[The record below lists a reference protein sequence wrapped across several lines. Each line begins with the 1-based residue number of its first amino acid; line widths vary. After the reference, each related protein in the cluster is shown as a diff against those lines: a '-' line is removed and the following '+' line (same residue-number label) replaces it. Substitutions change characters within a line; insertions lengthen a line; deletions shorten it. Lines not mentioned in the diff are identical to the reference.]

1 MNIRLLVPFPSPS
14 GVGACPAGLSCSLT
28 LVTSYGPLTA
38 VEPSVTTT
46 RGRRLANDW
55 PLDNAPMT

>member
-1 MNIRLLVPFPSPS
+1 MNMRLLVPPVFPS
-14 GVGACPAGLSCSLT
+14 GADAPPAGLSCSLT

-38 VEPSVTTT
+38 VEPSVTATP
-46 RGRRLANDW
+46 GRRLANDW